1 MTIAGALAGIMAIG
15 FFVFGKSPLLA
26 ESAIDSALADE

>member
-1 MTIAGALAGIMAIG
+1 MTIAGVIAGVLAIG

-26 ESAIDSALADE
+26 ESAIDSALPDE